1 MFRTIQDFLTV
12 WKEERASTVKIFS
25 TLTDDVLS
33 QKKNEHVRSL
43 GRLAGHITETLREM
57 PHRAGLSV
65 EYKEELLNF
74 SSVAEMVG
82 HYGAACDVLEK
93 KVAAEWTDAMLDQTV
108 PMYGEE
114 WKRGMVLLSL
124 VTHQAHHRAQMTVL
138 MRLVGLK
145 VPGVYGPSYEEW
157 SAFGMPAME

>member
-1 MFRTIQDFLTV
+1 MFRTIDDFLTV
-12 WKEERASTVKIFS
+12 WKEERASTEKIFS
-25 TLTDDVLS
+25 TLTDAVLS
-33 QKKNEHVRSL
+33 QKQNEHVRSL

-82 HYGAACDVLEK
+82 HYSAACDVLEK
-93 KVAAEWTDAMLDQTV
+93 KIRAEWTDALLDQTV

-114 WKRGMVLLSL
+114 WKRGMVLFSL